1 MRKSVRKELDLTDN
15 DIVLVS
21 VGELSERKNHS
32 VILKAMSRINNEH
45 IHLILVG
52 EGQLENYLEE
62 KARDLSLSDRVHF
75 LGFRRDVPSILCA
88 ADIFVFPSLW
98 EGLGLA
104 GIEAMYSGLPIIGSN
119 RQGIKDYIINNKTG
133 FLFEPTNAEQ
143 LCDSINMM
151 LNDEKNTKK
160 MALEGKKL
168 IEMFSIDNSIKALN
182 EIYEAE
188 GLFER
193 KDKNS

>member
-1 MRKSVRKELDLTDN
+1 MNIFFV
-15 DIVLVS
+15 
-21 VGELSERKNHS
+21 
-32 VILKAMSRINNEH
+32 
-45 IHLILVG
+45 LVG

>member
-1 MRKSVRKELDLTDN
+1 
-15 DIVLVS
+15 
-21 VGELSERKNHS
+21 
-32 VILKAMSRINNEH
+32 
-45 IHLILVG
+45 
-52 EGQLENYLEE
+52 
-62 KARDLSLSDRVHF
+62 
-75 LGFRRDVPSILCA
+75 
-88 ADIFVFPSLW
+88 
-98 EGLGLA
+98 
-104 GIEAMYSGLPIIGSN
+104 
-119 RQGIKDYIINNKTG
+119 
-133 FLFEPTNAEQ
+133 
-143 LCDSINMM
+143 MM